1 MHENHFQVKNLTKR
15 YRLRGKASESGKYF
29 TAVSDVSFRL
39 KPGKTLGLIG
49 ESGSGKSTIAK
60 MCAGL
65 TEPDHGTFHLGNDPV
80 RFGDAETRKQIQII
94 FQNPM
99 ASLNPRMSVRSSLL
113 EPLKIADLKVPSN
126 AEDFIGQMLEQVG
139 LPAHFAGKYPHM
151 LSGGEC
157 QRVAI
162 ARVLGLKPRV
172 LILDEVV
179 SALDVL
185 VRAQVLNL
193 LLELQE
199 KYNIAYLFISHDLS
213 VVRHM
218 SDDLAVLNRG
228 EIVES
233 GTASEVLSH
242 PGHEVTQKMI
252 SCSF

>member
-1 MHENHFQVKNLTKR
+1 MLESYFQVKSLTKR
-15 YRLRGKASESGKYF
+15 YRLRGKTYESGKYF

-39 KPGKTLGLIG
+39 TPGKTLGLIG

-65 TEPDHGTFHLGNDPV
+65 TQPDCGIFHLGNDPV
-80 RFGDAETRKQIQII
+80 EFSDPETRKRIQII

-99 ASLNPRMSVRSSLL
+99 TSLNPRMSVRASLL
-113 EPLKIADLKVPSN
+113 EPQKVAGLTTPSKP
-126 AEDFIGQMLEQVG
+126 DDVTGQMLEQVG
-139 LPAHFAGKYPHM
+139 LPAYFADKYPHM

-162 ARVLGLKPRV
+162 ARVLGLKPSV

-233 GTASEVLSH
+233 GTASEVL
-242 PGHEVTQKMI
+242 
-252 SCSF
+252 